1 MKKLLSTVF
10 AIALVFPSVAFADL
24 ETQCKAEAEVTP
36 EGQLPA
42 SKADF
47 IAFCECM
54 GSKAAGNA
62 AMNAEAETLGKIGDP
77 VQIEATQS
85 DEMKA
90 AVAEC
95 QTW

>member
-1 MKKLLSTVF
+1 MRKLISIVF
-10 AIALVFPSVAFADL
+10 AFTVVFPSVAFADL
-24 ETQCKAEAEVTP
+24 ETQCKAEAEATP

-54 GSKAAGNA
+54 GSKADGNA
-62 AMNAEAETLGKIGDP
+62 AMTAEAATLGQMGDP
-77 VQIEATQS
+77 TQIQANQS
-85 DEMKA
+85 DEFKT